1 MLCCSTLDP
10 DYFNSDHERLGRASS
25 VRLGRASSVQLGLA
39 RLGVVVDEDKKIQAV
54 LEDSRPGSAL

>member
-10 DYFNSDHERLGRASS
+10 DYFNSDHE
-25 VRLGRASSVQLGLA
+25 RLGRASSVQLGLA